1 MVPRVTEVTLGFL
14 TPVFVSYLIQFEF
27 ELIIYTKGVNLLKQY
42 ATNNHSDK
50 PGHFHW
56 YTIIGDSTNYPS
68 NYYVKINNRHVAYL
82 KPLEIV
88 SDKHLV
94 YFGQFTE
101 KRMLQFIDSW
111 IKQDRIE
118 RRG

>member
-1 MVPRVTEVTLGFL
+1 MFT
-14 TPVFVSYLIQFEF
+14 I
-27 ELIIYTKGVNLLKQY
+27 TKGDLYLNTNKQY
-42 ATNNHSDK
+42 ATNNRSEK
-50 PGHFHW
+50 TGHFHW
-56 YTIIGDSTNYPS
+56 YTIVGDSTNYPS
-68 NYYVKINNRHVAYL
+68 NYHVKINDRHVAYL
-82 KPLEIV
+82 KPLKII